1 MIDPE
6 NDLLTINEE
15 FTVSLVLSRCRETQA
30 GSSRWIIR
38 FDTGL
43 FPDIT
48 IAVRMSPDGSD
59 ALDYYLLPAIDM
71 TLTKLTLAQQNEAG
85 LEIYRFD
92 TLEPLFALAQR
103 MSLRE
108 MLS

>member
-1 MIDPE
+1 M
-6 NDLLTINEE
+6 
-15 FTVSLVLSRCRETQA
+15 TQA

-48 IAVRMSPDGSD
+48 VAVRMSPDGNQ

-71 TLTKLTLAQQNEAG
+71 TMTKLALAQQNEAG

-92 TLEPLFALAQR
+92 SLEPLFVLAR
-103 MSLRE
+103 RTSLRE